1 MKKNKKNYVAMT
13 CKTLIAIN
21 VLWAPFVSGN
31 FEVTKVAAE
40 SVENIETT
48 LEERT
53 FLLKGKGNVDQLAN
67 MHKRAFAF
75 SPFEPTGLCAKPGE
89 EIVIH
94 VEGNQNIEAYLGTH
108 SYYGESVKRDLKPG
122 KNVISSFRGGPL
134 YLANPNPTGEV
145 KVTVLKGGV
154 RIPYF
159 ELGKHTKED
168 WDEMLEKFPDAYAVE
183 LKGERTLFTV
193 TYKAAKKYLGGKDPS
208 PLLRKHDEAI
218 RIQDKISGVS
228 EEYTGVAQADTHY
241 VHFVE
246 DFNKHDGWMY
256 ATNYRTGY
264 VSGAMKYVLDLEAF
278 EKDGWGPWHEAGHQR
293 QQTWKWS
300 GLTEVTVNIYSMAV
314 QRAFGNPSRLEEEN
328 RYDDVFAYLAKP
340 QSEKNYD
347 EIDSLF
353 VKLAMF
359 WQLDLAFGEHF
370 YPKLHQMYRLLS
382 VEQLG
387 NGSDEEKKQLF
398 MTMASKVAN
407 RDLTPFFEV
416 WGLIPS
422 EETKNKLKLL
432 PKLQKEIWKG
442 RDLRPV
448 VEERVSKYQVPMG
461 GIPVPTTVDLG
472 AIDDIDVTKL
482 VTNLSPNV
490 YLTGNKSI
498 DMRQFDSASVTAT
511 VEIADKEGNK
521 NAVIVPMNV
530 TYGDSIVFQGL
541 SDWNSAIISISHANR
556 QLKAITTDVTK
567 TIHYRFPETYYSFKV
582 YDKDTKQEK
591 LTVSTIGQV
600 EAKEFVNK
608 IQNVKFNYGDIVEV
622 FHSEPSRLHVYHNNE
637 KVPQDK
643 QTNKQYII
651 TPKGFQDPQ
660 DVDLELID
668 NMQKEKKD
676 EPELIDNMQKEKKD
690 EPELI
695 DNMQKEKKDEPEVI
709 DNTQKEKKDDISGK
723 WYEHEIR
730 ELAKKGIMAGDG
742 KGSYWPDRL
751 VTRAEFATLIARA
764 LQLPE
769 GTSNF
774 KDLGLAHP
782 SLVDGI
788 NRAAAAGI
796 IHGRGNGIFAPNDTI
811 TREEVV
817 MMIDRALQMKG
828 IVGVFKE
835 LPFIDQDEAY
845 DKNAL
850 LRVYVLGVVKGNDK
864 NQFLPKGT
872 ASRAEAAA
880 FLNRMLRVIS
890 EAK

>member
-1 MKKNKKNYVAMT
+1 MKKSKKKYGAMT
-13 CKTLIAIN
+13 YKTLLAIN
-21 VLWAPFVSGN
+21 ILWVPFASGT
-31 FEVTKVAAE
+31 FEVTKAAAE
-40 SVENIETT
+40 SIENIETT

-53 FLLKGKGNVDQLAN
+53 FLLKGKGNVDHLAN
-67 MHKRAFAF
+67 IHQRAFAF
-75 SPFEPTGLCAKPGE
+75 SPFEPTGLYAKPNE
-89 EIVIH
+89 TIIIH
-94 VEGNQNIEAYLGTH
+94 VEGKQNIQAYIGTY
-108 SYYGESVKRDLKPG
+108 SYDGNPKKFYLKPG
-122 KNVISSFRGGPL
+122 KNEISAPKGGML
-134 YLANPNPTGEV
+134 YFENANLNGET
-145 KVTVLKGGV
+145 KVTVSSGGTP
-154 RIPYF
+154 IPYF

-168 WDEMLEKFPDAYAVE
+168 WDAMLEKFPNAYAVE
-183 LKGERTLFTV
+183 LKGERSLFTV
-193 TYKAAKKYLGGKDPS
+193 TYKAAKQYLGGKDPS

-218 RIQDKISGVS
+218 RIQDKVSGVS

-246 DFNKHDGWMY
+246 DFNKKDGWMY

-264 VSGAMKYVLDLEAF
+264 VSDAMKYVLDLEHF

-314 QRAFGNPSRLEEEN
+314 QRAFGNPSRLEAEE
-328 RYDDVFAYLAKP
+328 RYNDIFLYLMKP

-347 EIDSLF
+347 QIDNLF
-353 VKLAMF
+353 VKLGMF
-359 WQLDLAFGEHF
+359 WQLDLAFGDNF
-370 YPKLHQMYRLLS
+370 YPKLHQMYRLTSL
-382 VEQLG
+382 EELG
-387 NGSDEEKKQLF
+387 DGSDEEKKQLF
-398 MTMASKVAN
+398 ITMASKVAN
-407 RDLTPFFEV
+407 RDLTPFFEI
-416 WGLIPS
+416 WGLMPS
-422 EETKNKLKLL
+422 EKTKNRIKHL

-461 GIPVPTTVDLG
+461 GIPVPTTVDIG
-472 AIDDIDVTKL
+472 AINDIDVTKL

-490 YLTGNKSI
+490 YLTGNRSI
-498 DMRQFDSASVTAT
+498 DMRQFDSASVT

-521 NAVIVPMNV
+521 NAVIVPMKV

-582 YDKDTKQEK
+582 YDKDTRQEK
-591 LTVSTIGQV
+591 LSVSTSGQV
-600 EAKEFVNK
+600 GAKDFVSK

-643 QTNKQYII
+643 QTTKQYII

-660 DVDLELID
+660 DVDLAVID
-668 NMQKEKKD
+668 NKEKEKKD
-676 EPELIDNMQKEKKD
+676 ESEVIDNK
-690 EPELI
+690 
-695 DNMQKEKKDEPEVI
+695 QKEKKDEPEVI
-709 DNTQKEKKDDISGK
+709 DNTKNKKKDDISGK

-742 KGSYWPDRL
+742 KGSYWPERL
-751 VTRAEFATLIARA
+751 VTRAEFAALIARA
-764 LQLPE
+764 LQLSE

-817 MMIDRALQMKG
+817 IMVDRALQSKG
-828 IVGVFKE
+828 ITGALKE
-835 LPFIDQDEAY
+835 VPFIDQDAAY
-845 DKNAL
+845 DKKAL
-850 LRVYVLGVVKGNDK
+850 QRVYGLGIVKGNDQ

-880 FLNRMLRVIS
+880 FLNRMLRVID
-890 EAK
+890 EEK